1 MRSRRTCVSI
11 GHIVG
16 GGSSEEQWC
25 QGKCES
31 KHARK
36 ILHTLFYEFGKQYLG
51 SIPHNFAH
59 VTQQYRQVIDR
70 YKMVIVYEHESKMF
84 LDKNGFSLQ
93 ASMQRKP
100 ARMPTKGPLKD
111 MLNCWRSCWFT
122 LRKPARTP
130 TKDLLKDMLN
140 CWRSCR
146 FTLTVLLVN

>member
-51 SIPHNFAH
+51 CIPHNFAY
-59 VTQQYRQVIDR
+59 VTQQYRLVIDR

-122 LRKPARTP
+122 LSVN
-130 TKDLLKDMLN
+130 LLERQQKICKKICLIAGVLAGLR
-140 CWRSCR
+140 WQSC
-146 FTLTVLLVN
+146 L